1 MIELPHYR
9 CLGEEIT
16 SCLLRWARFQCFDC
30 NINVLD
36 KVWWDFQPTTANIPE
51 FATTLYEWKFYFDWS
66 LVIYS
71 TFVASISPQVLSLYS
86 KTYQWSLRW
95 WCSWHQFLG
104 QILVS
109 PNSDL
114 HRCVDRHKT
123 GLCQI
128 MVLSL
133 ENCDVD
139 DNSHHSLFNS
149 FCFIWFERF
158 VNICVT
164 MRVHIYHI
172 KAYYPSIQWILRTKS
187 ICCFNHAHAIFWI
200 DKKKKLFE
208 AKTKIRNVS

>member
-1 MIELPHYR
+1 MPRWGNHIVPSPMSPVSMFWLQHQ
-9 CLGEEIT
+9 CLG
-16 SCLLRWARFQCFDC
+16 Q
-30 NINVLD
+30 
-36 KVWWDFQPTTANIPE
+36 
-51 FATTLYEWKFYFDWS
+51 S
-66 LVIYS
+66 LVGFSADHGKHPRIRHHLVWMEVL
-71 TFVASISPQVLSLYS
+71 FRLISCYIFHFCGLSLYS